1 MPPSAGATPR
11 SLSPFLHGHGSG
23 PAGPVPA
30 HWFLFR
36 DGKMLVAE
44 AEGVPVSPAAV
55 PLITD
60 PGALGLHPRRR
71 HFLGTAAGIPCFAVE
86 LPAGDPAPAGWS
98 FHGLRG
104 LFSAAD
110 DVFFRIAGRATQVLD
125 WDRTH
130 RFCGGCGAPT
140 VEKPEERA
148 KVCPVCG
155 LASYPRISP
164 AVIVAVVRGKEIL
177 LARAARFVEGMYSVL
192 AGFVEPGETLEE
204 CVHRE
209 VKEETGIE
217 VGNVRYFASQPWPFP
232 NSLMVGF
239 TAEHVFGEI
248 VVDPTELVDARW
260 FRADAL
266 PRIPDRITIARQ
278 LIDWFTDGSHG

>member
-1 MPPSAGATPR
+1 MPSSPGAQPR
-11 SLSPFLHGHGSG
+11 SLSPFVPGQGPG
-23 PAGPVPA
+23 PAGAAPA

-44 AEGVPVSPAAV
+44 AGGAPSSPAAV
-55 PLITD
+55 PFLAE
-60 PGALGLHPRRR
+60 PGDLGLHPRRR
-71 HFLGTAAGIPCFAVE
+71 HFLGTADGSPCFAADV
-86 LPAGDPAPAGWS
+86 PAGGTAAAGWS

-130 RFCGGCGAPT
+130 RFCGSCGAPT
-140 VEKPEERA
+140 AEKPEERA

-155 LASYPRISP
+155 QASYPRISP
-164 AVIVAVVRGKEIL
+164 AVIVAVVRGEEIL
-177 LARAARFVEGMYSVL
+177 LARASRFVEGMYSVL

-209 VKEETGIE
+209 VKEETGVE
-217 VGNVRYFASQPWPFP
+217 VQNVRYFASQPWPFP

-239 TAEHVFGEI
+239 TAEHAAGEI
-248 VVDPTELVDARW
+248 VVDHTELVDARW

-266 PRIPDRITIARQ
+266 PRIPDRITIARR
-278 LIDWFTDGSHG
+278 LIDWFTEGCRG